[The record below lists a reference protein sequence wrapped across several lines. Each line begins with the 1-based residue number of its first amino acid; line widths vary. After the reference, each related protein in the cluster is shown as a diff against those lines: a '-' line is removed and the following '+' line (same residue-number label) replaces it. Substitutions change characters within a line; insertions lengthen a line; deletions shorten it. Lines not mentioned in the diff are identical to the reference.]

1 MTNPH
6 SSLMHNAIRV
16 LRRNRWL
23 FLSGKKMAES
33 TLLDFRLSII
43 TLNCNT
49 LALEVIFLHTSL
61 TFVAQDVS
69 PVQVTDT
76 LPW

>member
-1 MTNPH
+1 
-6 SSLMHNAIRV
+6 
-16 LRRNRWL
+16 
-23 FLSGKKMAES
+23 MAES